1 MFQLGKQ
8 GAVKIITG
16 EAPLNAES
24 ITAAEKVCAEALAQG
39 QPRLVFNLQHVP
51 LLDSAGLE
59 LLLSVRDRC
68 LQRGGSL
75 HLAAPPP
82 LCRDILAATRL
93 LGQFAVFDDV
103 LSAAGS
109 FSQ

>member
-1 MFQLGKQ
+1 MFQLNKQ
-8 GAVKIITG
+8 GAVKMISG
-16 EAPLNAES
+16 DLPLSAEHVA
-24 ITAAEKVCAEALAQG
+24 AAEKVCNEALAQG
-39 QPRLVFNLQHVP
+39 QPRLVFHLQNVP

-68 LQRGGSL
+68 LQRGGAL
-75 HLAAPPP
+75 HLAAPNP
-82 LCRDILAATRL
+82 LCRDILAATRVL
-93 LGQFAVFDDV
+93 SQFAVFDDA